1 MTNRKYDASVLTINK
16 GRLAADHLERI
27 GEHKRAEDV
36 RSLARSNA
44 ALRAEN
50 LALRTSIASLKGASS
65 G

>member
-1 MTNRKYDASVLTINK
+1 MRNRKYDASVLTINK

-50 LALRTSIASLKGASS
+50 ARLRTSIASMKGTAN